1 MSDAPLLK
9 ISGLHKSF
17 GGLKA
22 VSEMDF
28 SVRSGEIV
36 GLIGPNGS
44 GKTTVLN
51 LITGEFRPEAGE
63 IRMNEASLLGLQ
75 PYQIC
80 RRRVSRT
87 FQLVRVFS
95 GMTVRENI
103 LVGAAFGS
111 RRMSL
116 SGSADAVE
124 ELLHYVGLAGSA
136 DQPASQLTYID
147 QKRVELARALA
158 TNPQLLLLDEWLAG
172 LNQTELKT
180 GIELVQRIRERGI
193 ALIVVEH
200 VMDAIRT
207 LCDRVVVMN
216 AGQKIIEGGPA
227 EVLSDPQ
234 VIEAYLGED
243 DDDGA

>member
-22 VSEMDF
+22 VREMEF
-28 SVRSGEIV
+28 SVSSGEIV

-51 LITGEFRPEAGE
+51 LITGEFKPDAGD
-63 IRMNEASLLGLQ
+63 IRMNDASLVGLQ

-95 GMTVRENI
+95 GMTVRENV

-116 SGSADAVE
+116 SGAADAVE
-124 ELLHYVGLAGSA
+124 ELLHDVGLDGRA
-136 DQPASQLTYID
+136 DQPAAQLTYID

-158 TNPQLLLLDEWLAG
+158 TDPQLLLLDEWLAG
-172 LNQTELKT
+172 LNQTELNT
-180 GIELVQRIRERGI
+180 GIALVQKTRARGI
-193 ALIVVEH
+193 GLIVVEH

-207 LCDRVVVMN
+207 LSDRVVVMN
-216 AGQKIIEGGPA
+216 AGEKIIEGGPA
-227 EVLSDPQ
+227 EVLSDPR

>member
-1 MSDAPLLK
+1 MSGAPLLK
-9 ISGLHKSF
+9 VSGLHKSF

-22 VSEMDF
+22 VSEMEF
-28 SVRSGEIV
+28 TVGPGEIV

-51 LITGEFRPEAGE
+51 LITGEFRPDAGE
-63 IRMNEASLLGLQ
+63 ISMNEASLVGLQ

-95 GMTVRENI
+95 GMTVCENI

-116 SGSADAVE
+116 PRSAETVE
-124 ELLHYVGLAGSA
+124 ELLHYVGLDDRA
-136 DQPASQLTYID
+136 DHPAAQLTYID

-158 TNPQLLLLDEWLAG
+158 TDPQLLLLDEWLAG
-172 LNQTELKT
+172 LNQTELNT
-180 GIELVQRIRERGI
+180 GIELVQKTRARGI
-193 ALIVVEH
+193 GLIVVEH

-216 AGQKIIEGGPA
+216 AGQKIVEGGPA
-227 EVLSDPQ
+227 EVLSDSR

-243 DDDGA
+243 DDDDA

>member
-1 MSDAPLLK
+1 MSDAPLLR

-22 VSEMDF
+22 VHEMEF
-28 SVRSGEIV
+28 SVGAGDIV

-51 LITGEFRPEAGE
+51 LITGEFKPDSGE
-63 IRMNEASLLGLQ
+63 IRMNEASLVGLQ

-87 FQLVRVFS
+87 FQLVRVFP

-111 RRMSL
+111 RRLSL

-124 ELLHYVGLAGSA
+124 ELLHDVGLADRA
-136 DQPASQLTYID
+136 NQPVSQLTYID

-158 TNPQLLLLDEWLAG
+158 TDPQLLLLDEWLAG
-172 LNQTELKT
+172 LNQTELIT
-180 GIELVQRIRERGI
+180 GIELVQRTRDRGI

-216 AGQKIIEGGPA
+216 AGQKIIEGGA
-227 EVLSDPQ
+227 SEVLSDPQ

-243 DDDGA
+243 DDDDA

>member
-1 MSDAPLLK
+1 MSDTPLLK

-17 GGLKA
+17 GGLRA
-22 VSEMDF
+22 VREMEF
-28 SVRSGEIV
+28 SVRPGEIV

-51 LITGEFRPEAGE
+51 LITGEFRPDAGD
-63 IRMNEASLLGLQ
+63 IRMNDASLVGLQ

-124 ELLHYVGLAGSA
+124 ELLHDVGLDDRAN
-136 DQPASQLTYID
+136 QPAAQLTYID

-158 TNPQLLLLDEWLAG
+158 TDPELLLLDEWLAG
-172 LNQTELKT
+172 LNQAELHT
-180 GIELVQRIRERGI
+180 GIALVQKTRERGV
-193 ALIVVEH
+193 ALVIVEH

-216 AGQKIIEGGPA
+216 AGQKIIEGGAA
-227 EVLSDPQ
+227 EVLSDAQ

-243 DDDGA
+243 DDDDA

>member
-22 VSEMDF
+22 VSEMEF
-28 SVRSGEIV
+28 SVSSGEIV

-51 LITGEFRPEAGE
+51 LITGEFRPDAGD
-63 IRMNEASLLGLQ
+63 IRMNDASLVGLQ

-116 SGSADAVE
+116 SGSANAVE
-124 ELLHYVGLAGSA
+124 ELLHDVGLYDRA
-136 DQPASQLTYID
+136 DQSAAQLTYID

-158 TNPQLLLLDEWLAG
+158 TDPELLLLDEWLAG
-172 LNQTELKT
+172 LNQTELQT
-180 GIELVQRIRERGI
+180 GIALVQKTRERGV
-193 ALIVVEH
+193 ALIIVEH

-216 AGQKIIEGGPA
+216 AGQKIIEGGAA
-227 EVLSDPQ
+227 EVLSDRQ

-243 DDDGA
+243 DDDDA